1 MATITSEMVTEY
13 FSEKNLSMAPFTL
26 FDEFVTMFDEFV
38 IPQYLNSVDAKRWL
52 AKIDRI
58 SMTPVGSQLYELSWG
73 DYYKFTMNQLI
84 KKHD

>member
-26 FDEFVTMFDEFV
+26 FDEFV

>member
-1 MATITSEMVTEY
+1 MATITSEIVTEY
-13 FSEKNLSMAPFTL
+13 FSEMNLRKAPFIL
-26 FDEFVTMFDEFV
+26 LDEFV
-38 IPQYLNSVDAKRWL
+38 IPQYLNTVDAKRWL

-58 SMTPVGSQLYELSWG
+58 SMTPVGTQMFELSWD

>member
-13 FSEKNLSMAPFTL
+13 FSEKNLITAPF
-26 FDEFVTMFDEFV
+26 TMFDEFV
-38 IPQYLNSVDAKRWL
+38 IPQYLNTVDAKRWL

>member
-1 MATITSEMVTEY
+1 MATITSEIVTEY
-13 FSEKNLSMAPFTL
+13 FSEMNLRRAPFIL
-26 FDEFVTMFDEFV
+26 LDEFV

-52 AKIDRI
+52 AKIDRV
-58 SMTPVGSQLYELSWG
+58 SSVPVGTQMFELNWG

>member
-1 MATITSEMVTEY
+1 MATITSELVTEY
-13 FSEKNLSMAPFTL
+13 FSEKNLNTVPF
-26 FDEFVTMFDEFV
+26 TMFDEFV

>member
-1 MATITSEMVTEY
+1 MATITSEIVTEY
-13 FSEKNLSMAPFTL
+13 FSEMNLRRAPFT
-26 FDEFVTMFDEFV
+26 MIDEFV

-52 AKIDRI
+52 AKIDRV
-58 SMTPVGSQLYELSWG
+58 SNVPVGTQMFELSWG

>member
-1 MATITSEMVTEY
+1 MATITSEIVTEY
-13 FSEKNLSMAPFTL
+13 FSELNLRRAQF
-26 FDEFVTMFDEFV
+26 TMFDEFV

-52 AKIDRI
+52 AKIDRV
-58 SMTPVGSQLYELSWG
+58 SSVPVGTQMFELNWG

>member
-1 MATITSEMVTEY
+1 METITSEIVTEY
-13 FSEKNLSMAPFTL
+13 FSELNLRNAPF
-26 FDEFVTMFDEFV
+26 TMFDEFV
-38 IPQYLNSVDAKRWL
+38 IPQYLNPKDAKRWL

-58 SMTPVGSQLYELSWG
+58 SMTPVGTQMFELSWG

>member
-13 FSEKNLSMAPFTL
+13 FSEKNLSMAPF
-26 FDEFVTMFDEFV
+26 TMFDEFV

-73 DYYKFTMNQLI
+73 DYYKFTMNQRI

>member
-1 MATITSEMVTEY
+1 MATITSEIVTEY
-13 FSEKNLSMAPFTL
+13 FSEMNLRRAPFIL
-26 FDEFVTMFDEFV
+26 LDESV

-52 AKIDRI
+52 AKIDRV
-58 SMTPVGSQLYELSWG
+58 SSVPVGTQMFELSWG

>member
-13 FSEKNLSMAPFTL
+13 FSEKNLNNAPF
-26 FDEFVTMFDEFV
+26 TMFDEFV
-38 IPQYLNSVDAKRWL
+38 IPQYLNTKDAKRWL

-58 SMTPVGSQLYELSWG
+58 SRLRLVQMFELSWG
-73 DYYKFTMNQLI
+73 DYYKYTMNQVI

>member
-1 MATITSEMVTEY
+1 MATITSEIVTQY
-13 FSEKNLSMAPFTL
+13 FSEMNLRKAPFIL
-26 FDEFVTMFDEFV
+26 LDESV
-38 IPQYLNSVDAKRWL
+38 IHQYLNSVDAKRWL

-73 DYYKFTMNQLI
+73 DYYKFTMNQLF

>member
-1 MATITSEMVTEY
+1 MATITSEIVTEY
-13 FSEKNLSMAPFTL
+13 FSKLNLRNAPF
-26 FDEFVTMFDEFV
+26 TMFDEFV
-38 IPQYLNSVDAKRWL
+38 IPQYLTSKDAKRWL

-58 SMTPVGSQLYELSWG
+58 SMTPVGTQMFELSWG